1 MYDLG
6 YELQVGIH
14 FVRARSEIENVL
26 HSKSVDDLILE
37 HEFQIQ
43 HVSNLSIRLY
53 QAISR

>member
-26 HSKSVDDLILE
+26 HSKPVDDLILE